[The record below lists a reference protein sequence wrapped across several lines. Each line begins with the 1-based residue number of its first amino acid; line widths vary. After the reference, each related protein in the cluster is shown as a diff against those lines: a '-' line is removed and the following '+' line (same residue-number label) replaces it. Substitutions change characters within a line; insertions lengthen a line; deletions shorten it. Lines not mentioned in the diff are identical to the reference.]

1 MDSRAP
7 RTCLLPFW
15 RLCRVMLALWF
26 SAGLGASSPWAG
38 GGSRHI
44 VEDVLLPPGL
54 RCLANDYGQNP
65 VFCGKTQSPNGK
77 YVLDANRSHQRIS
90 ATARAALASSD
101 SVDAACGPSP
111 SEAMT
116 QHARGG
122 AAPAPCQHRASA
134 ATGPHQRACRTDRC
148 EIGRHGSIPV
158 QLDALR
164 VPASAHGG
172 MGSGRPMKR
181 PQARPQ
187 GVEVREARFSLR
199 WRDGT
204 TSTGHDA

>member
-1 MDSRAP
+1 MADPSIPDPAA
-7 RTCLLPFW
+7 LSW
-15 RLCRVMLALWF
+15 RLCRVLLVLWF
-26 SAGLGASSPWAG
+26 NVGLGTSSPRAG
-38 GGSRHI
+38 RGSRHTS
-44 VEDVLLPPGL
+44 EDVLLPPGL

-65 VFCGKTQSPNGK
+65 LLCRKTQSPNGK
-77 YVLDANRSHQRIS
+77 YVLDVNRSHQRIS

-122 AAPAPCQHRASA
+122 AAQHRASA
-134 ATGPHQRACRTDRC
+134 ASGPHQRACRTDRC
-148 EIGRHGSIPV
+148 EIGRHGSTPV
-158 QLDALR
+158 QLDALPA
-164 VPASAHGG
+164 PASAHGG

-204 TSTGHDA
+204 TSTGHEA